1 MFPYGNC
8 FFWLFFVDIMLHSRL
23 HDICFWNLNLWIV
36 ILVTLLYIANYVSFM
51 PFIVAVF
58 LSFSSILSLQYYSNK
73 LLMLQ
78 QNGIVLVY
86 DTRGESEAQL
96 SLPSRNRVTLF
107 SFAKQPQVMTA
118 REYRI
123 VLVDNSNYDVF
134 LYIHS
139 SM

>member
-1 MFPYGNC
+1 
-8 FFWLFFVDIMLHSRL
+8 
-23 HDICFWNLNLWIV
+23 
-36 ILVTLLYIANYVSFM
+36 M